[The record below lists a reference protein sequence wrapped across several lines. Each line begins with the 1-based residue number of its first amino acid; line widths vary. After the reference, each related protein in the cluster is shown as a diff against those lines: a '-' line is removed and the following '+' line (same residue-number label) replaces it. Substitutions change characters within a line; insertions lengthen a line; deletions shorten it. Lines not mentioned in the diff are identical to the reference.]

1 MRPEAFAGETTMMER
16 SSRVLGMRMPID
28 EYETLRLRALAE
40 HKTVGGLALELMR
53 AGNNG
58 SANTGR
64 GGPRI
69 AR

>member
-1 MRPEAFAGETTMMER
+1 MMER

-28 EYETLRLRALAE
+28 EYETLRQRALAE

-53 AGNNG
+53 AGNAD
-58 SANTGR
+58 SANTPSA
-64 GGPRI
+64 GPRV

>member
-1 MRPEAFAGETTMMER
+1 MAER

-28 EYETLRLRALAE
+28 EYETLRQRALAE

-53 AGNNG
+53 AGNAG
-58 SANTGR
+58 SADAASD
-64 GGPRI
+64 GPRI

>member
-1 MRPEAFAGETTMMER
+1 MAER

-53 AGNNG
+53 AGNAGAAKSG
-58 SANTGR
+58 SAGQRATR
-64 GGPRI
+64 
-69 AR
+69 